1 MDVLKSM
8 ASTGYTTEEALHGM
22 ERLSKY
28 ISPLGEI
35 DIEMIKQ
42 NPSLSF
48 FQKWKLTR
56 QIKNLSNKK

>member
-1 MDVLKSM
+1 MDFLKAM
-8 ASTGYTTEEALHGM
+8 ASAGYTTEEALHGM

-28 ISPLGEI
+28 IPPLGEI

-48 FQKWKLTR
+48 FQKRKLTR
-56 QIKNLSNKK
+56 QIKKI

>member
-8 ASTGYTTEEALHGM
+8 ASVGYTTEEALHGIA
-22 ERLSKY
+22 RLSKY
-28 ISPLGEI
+28 IPPLGEI

-56 QIKNLSNKK
+56 QIKKLVH